1 MFSLR
6 STYATSKGG
15 KTLLVP
21 TPYAVKLALIDACFR
36 MYSGFAAE
44 AEARRIFD
52 LIKAQPVRV
61 RPPAECVVQNTF
73 LRVLHNKTWEAE
85 CHTIRESMRPEVD
98 RIFEPA
104 ERALKEG
111 ANCKEVLAVLVRSL
125 TAAENL

>member
-1 MFSLR
+1 MTFNAIDKTAAVPEEQSLPVLETQR
-6 STYATSKGG
+6 G
-15 KTLLVP
+15 
-21 TPYAVKLALIDACFR
+21 ACVDFVSFCKEQHLNSR
-36 MYSGFAAE
+36 AA
-44 AEARRIFD
+44 
-52 LIKAQPVRV
+52 
-61 RPPAECVVQNTF
+61 NTF

-125 TAAENL
+125 KEAENL